1 MERVAPSEL
10 LRQELEKLLS
20 PGPRLSEGD
29 PAGTLIRLAARV
41 VLQDALEAEQADF
54 IGRDRYERQGS
65 GDRRG
70 HRNGYEPGHLDT
82 AEGRLEVKVP
92 QVRGTEEPYRS
103 KLMGFLG
110 VHTEVLSKL
119 ATEMYARGLSTRDIE
134 DAFTDATGS
143 CLLSKSAVSEVTETL
158 WEEYEAFQKRDLSG
172 YPLEYL
178 FVDAVY
184 ESLRQQAGVKEAVL
198 VAWGITSDGSKVLL
212 HLDLGNKESHEAWLG
227 FFRSMKSRG
236 LPDPVS
242 VTTDGAPGLIR
253 AVKECFPHSLRVR
266 CWFHKMQNILA
277 KLPQSA
283 FEEVRAHLR
292 AVRDAPTHE
301 AGQQAAKEA
310 LLKFSALYPSAMKSF
325 EDDLEAS
332 LAHLKLPADHRVN
345 CRTTNLVER
354 GFLEERRRTKTL
366 PRFFDEKSCLKL
378 VFGTLIRAAN
388 RWRRITISEL
398 QAAQLQRLRQELGQ
412 PSPPQRNTTDS
423 LAA

>member
-1 MERVAPSEL
+1 MEKVAPSAA
-10 LRQELEKLLS
+10 LRQEIEKLLS
-20 PGPRLSEGD
+20 PQPRLSDGD
-29 PAGTLIRLAARV
+29 PAGELLRLAARV
-41 VLQDALEAEQADF
+41 VLQEALEAEQADF
-54 IGRDRYERQGS
+54 IGRDRYERGERK
-65 GDRRG
+65 GR
-70 HRNGYEPGHLDT
+70 RNGYEPGHLDT

-92 QVRGTEEPYRS
+92 QVRGTEAPYRS
-103 KLMGFLG
+103 RVMALVGPQ
-110 VHTEVLSKL
+110 TEALTTL

-134 DAFTDATGS
+134 AAFTDATGD
-143 CLLSKSAVSEVTETL
+143 CLLSKSAVSDVTETL

-172 YPLEYL
+172 YAVEYL

-198 VAWGITSDGSKVLL
+198 VAWGVLSDGSKVLL
-212 HLDLGNKESHEAWLG
+212 HLDLGNKESHDAWQG
-227 FFRSMKSRG
+227 FFRSLQGRG
-236 LPDPVS
+236 LPEPVS

-253 AVKECFPHSLRVR
+253 AVEEGFPRSLRVR

-292 AVRDAPTHE
+292 AVRDAPTYE
-301 AGQQAAKEA
+301 AGQQAAQAVLEQ
-310 LLKFSALYPSAMKSF
+310 FRRLYPSAMKSF

-345 CRTTNLVER
+345 VRTTNLVER

-378 VFGTLIRAAN
+378 VFGTLIRAAQ
-388 RWRRITISEL
+388 RWRRIPMTEA
-398 QAAQLQRLRQELGQ
+398 QQTQLQRLRQELGQ
-412 PSPPQRNTTDS
+412 SPPPKTEPIET

>member
-1 MERVAPSEL
+1 MERVAPSTV
-10 LRQELEKLLS
+10 LRQELDHLLH
-20 PGPRLSEGD
+20 PRPAQEADD
-29 PAGTLIRLAARV
+29 PAGALIRLAARV
-41 VLQDALEAEQADF
+41 VLQDALEAEQTDF
-54 IGRDRYERQGS
+54 IGRDRYERGA
-65 GDRRG
+65 RKG

-92 QVRGTEEPYRS
+92 QVRGTDTTYRS
-103 KLMGFLG
+103 SLMTFLG
-110 VHTEVLSKL
+110 QHTEVLSKL

-134 DAFTDATGS
+134 DAFTDATGV

-158 WEEYEAFQKRDLSG
+158 WEEYEAFQQRDLSG
-172 YPLEYL
+172 FALEYL

-198 VAWGITSDGSKVLL
+198 VAWGILSDGSKVLL
-212 HLDLGNKESHEAWLG
+212 HLDLGNKESYDAWLS
-227 FFRSMKSRG
+227 FFRSMKRRG
-236 LPDPVS
+236 LTDPVS

-253 AVKECFPHSLRVR
+253 AVTEVLPHSLRIR
-266 CWFHKMQNILA
+266 CWFHKMQNILS

-292 AVRDAPTHE
+292 AVRDAATHE
-301 AGQQAAKEA
+301 AGKQAAA
-310 LLKFSALYPSAMKSF
+310 AVLQKFSAVYPSAMKSF

-332 LAHLKLPADHRVN
+332 LSHLKLPADHRVN

-378 VFGTLIRAAN
+378 VFGTLIRAAH
-388 RWRRITISEL
+388 RWRRIRVTEL
-398 QAAQLQRLRQELGQ
+398 QAAQLQRLRLELGQ
-412 PSPPQRNTTDS
+412 PTPPQHDSTVS

>member
-1 MERVAPSEL
+1 MERVAPSGL
-10 LRQELEKLLS
+10 LRQELEKLLH
-20 PGPRLSEGD
+20 PTPRLSEGD
-29 PAGTLIRLAARV
+29 PAGELIRLAARV

-54 IGRDRYERQGS
+54 IGRERYERGE
-65 GDRRG
+65 RKG
-70 HRNGYEPGHLDT
+70 HRNGYEAGHLDT

-110 VHTEVLSKL
+110 AHTEVLSKL

-134 DAFTDATGS
+134 DAFTDATGT

-172 YPLEYL
+172 YSLEYL

-198 VAWGITSDGSKVLL
+198 VAWGILSDGSKLLL
-212 HLDLGNKESHEAWLG
+212 HLDLGSKESHDAWLS

-236 LPDPVS
+236 LGDPVS

-253 AVKECFPHSLRVR
+253 AVQECFPKSLRIR
-266 CWFHKMQNILA
+266 CWFHKMQNVLS
-277 KLPQSA
+277 KLPQNA
-283 FEEVRAHLR
+283 FEEVKAHLR
-292 AVRDAPTHE
+292 AVRDAPTYE
-301 AGQQAAKEA
+301 AGQQAAREV
-310 LLKFSALYPSAMKSF
+310 LTKFSGLYPSAMKSF

-378 VFGTLIRAAN
+378 VFSTLIRAAN
-388 RWRRITISEL
+388 RWRRITITEL

-412 PSPPQRNTTDS
+412 PFPLPQDGAKT